1 MRIPM
6 PWRRLATA
14 CALVTTLLLLSRGI
28 ASAHAHLVQ
37 ADPAPDSVI
46 AAAPHVATFVFDEPL
61 NPALTRVRVTTA
73 AGVPVTTTT
82 GDLAPGHNGKL
93 WQLPLPALRPGTYS
107 VIWISESAT
116 DGHVMSSF
124 YTFRVASSGGTT
136 GVGAVTGTAGGVYGG
151 GGGGGGGRPGGAVAV
166 ALATWLGLMAQALW
180 LGAVVIDLA
189 VLGPARY
196 AGETPEGRLASA
208 ATRPLWMVMRV
219 ALVVVLVSLGAEVLS
234 LALAG
239 TGGDWSRA
247 VAPATLGGILSG
259 QNGRLLQAR
268 VILLVLALP
277 LAAVTRV
284 PATAAGAASAP
295 LRQRARGVLGLT
307 AAALPVPLWVLT
319 RGTLLFLA
327 ATYMRL
333 VAMSG
338 HAADVTP
345 AWLSDAID
353 WLHLIGTAAWAGG
366 IAALAY
372 AVLPR
377 RRALP
382 ADQRAAAVLPLLDRF
397 SPVAYTS
404 VGVLAASGLY
414 NAVNHLDAP
423 SLLASTLYGQVLVLK
438 LGLVGLLIVL
448 SATHVMCLRPRI
460 ARAQGLVHRGA
471 HAAHGARAVAVV
483 HEGLATLAARLRLEA
498 GVGAAILLATAL
510 MGQTLPAHSA
520 PARPASALPTVPASI
535 TGSATMGDL
544 RGQLTLAPPAVGA
557 TTITLSLREN
567 GVPLTGGT
575 AAAIIHLFPAAHPA
589 LRATLDPVE
598 HNERF
603 TVRGSLAAA
612 GAWRADV
619 LVRTLTVNDY
629 RTLPFTFTVGPGASF
644 LAPGVDPDALTMT
657 VTPGLLSAFNTI
669 TVGGVQARAVRLLS
683 QSLDMRMGAVPVPMT
698 DLGGGHWRASG
709 ILPPML
715 GHWAL
720 TVQAQRARGWSS
732 LRRFVYVVPF
742 NGPMRLLIPPATR
755 ARVTAQTGT
764 RVWTPVRGPRT
775 VIHALVRAPWGAL
788 YAGTSQGIFASTDR
802 GATWHPVGSGFGGG
816 EAWGIAA
823 VRGPQGDAILVAA
836 NDGFVYRL
844 PRGGGRWTRAVAAI
858 GAQGAFAVY
867 ALPHPGAALAGSDH
881 GIFRSVD
888 GGRSWR
894 RVASTAGGAVVVF
907 ARDPANG
914 TLYAGLAGLPRP
926 LRMSVDDGANW
937 RTPPAPLPPPSVEAL
952 LAVAGR
958 MYAGVMGPPGGRV
971 VWVGGGRGFVPRAS
985 GLPRAADGMVL
996 AAINGT
1002 PPHLLLGTMGLGVYR
1017 TTPEGRWARLGQGPG
1032 DGIVTSLLVVPGTHP
1047 IVLAGTA
1054 AGIYRLHWP

>member
-1 MRIPM
+1 MRIPP
-6 PWRRLATA
+6 PWRRFAAACGLAA
-14 CALVTTLLLLSRGI
+14 VLLMRSGGT

-46 AAAPHVATFVFDEPL
+46 AAAPRVATFVFDEPL

-73 AGVPVTTTT
+73 TGTAVTTTP
-82 GDLAPGHNGKL
+82 GHLAPRHNGEL
-93 WQLPLPALRPGTYS
+93 WRLPLPALRPGTYS

-116 DGHVMSSF
+116 DGHIMSSF
-124 YTFRVASSGGTT
+124 YTFRVASSGGTA
-136 GVGAVTGTAGGVYGG
+136 GAGAVTGTAGGVYGG
-151 GGGGGGGRPGGAVAV
+151 GAGAGGVSGRPGGAVAV
-166 ALATWLGLMAQALW
+166 ALTTWLGLMAQALW
-180 LGAVVIDLA
+180 LGALMIDLA
-189 VLGPARY
+189 VLWPARQ
-196 AGETPEGRLASA
+196 AWETPEAHLAAAAGRRLCRLTQAS
-208 ATRPLWMVMRV
+208 LIIVLV
-219 ALVVVLVSLGAEVLS
+219 ALIAEALS
-234 LALAG
+234 LALQG
-239 TGGDWSRA
+239 TGGDWGRA
-247 VAPATLGGILSG
+247 IAPATIRGILSG
-259 QNGRLLQAR
+259 QNGLLLQAR
-268 VILLVLALP
+268 VIVLMVSLVISALARAPRAEP
-277 LAAVTRV
+277 L
-284 PATAAGAASAP
+284 SAP
-295 LRQRARGVLGLT
+295 PQPIPQALGIV
-307 AAALPVPLWVLT
+307 APILPISSWALT
-319 RGTLLFLA
+319 RGTLIFLA
-327 ATYMRL
+327 VTYMRL

-345 AWLSDAID
+345 TWLSYAID
-353 WLHLIGTAAWAGG
+353 WLHLLGTAAWVGG

-372 AVLPR
+372 AVLPLR
-377 RRALP
+377 HRLP
-382 ADQRAAAVLPLLDRF
+382 ADERAPAVLPLLDRF
-397 SPVAYTS
+397 SPVAYLA
-404 VGVLAASGLY
+404 VGTLALSGLY

-423 SLLASTLYGQVLVLK
+423 ARLADTTYGQVLVLK
-438 LGLVGLLIVL
+438 IGLVGLLIML
-448 SATHVMCLRPRI
+448 SATHVRGLRPRI
-460 ARAQGLVHRGA
+460 ARAQRRG
-471 HAAHGARAVAVV
+471 HAGADAAASV

-510 MGQTLPAHSA
+510 MGQTLPPRSA
-520 PARPASALPTVPASI
+520 PTATAGVSSAVPTSI
-535 TGSATMGDL
+535 TGLATTGDL
-544 RGQLTLAPPAVGA
+544 RGQLTVAPPAVGA
-557 TTITLSLREN
+557 TIVTLQIWEH
-567 GVPLTGGT
+567 GVPLTAGT
-575 AAAIIHLFPAAHPA
+575 AAAIVHLFPATHPT

-598 HNERF
+598 HGGRF
-603 TVRGSLAAA
+603 SGRGSLATS
-612 GAWRADV
+612 GTWRADV

-629 RTLPFTFTVGPGASF
+629 RTLPFTFTVGPDAAF
-644 LAPGVDPDALTMT
+644 LAPGVNPDALTLA
-657 VTPGLLSAFNTI
+657 VTPGILNAFNTV
-669 TVGGVQARAVRLLS
+669 TVGGVQAVAVRLLS
-683 QSLDMRMGAVPVPMT
+683 QSLDMSMGATPLPMT
-698 DLGGGHWRASG
+698 ALGGGRWRVKG
-709 ILPPML
+709 VWPPMV

-720 TVQAQRARGWSS
+720 TVQIQRVGGWAP
-732 LRRFVYVVPF
+732 LRRFVYFVPVD
-742 NGPMRLLIPPATR
+742 GPMRLVTSRGSARPAIPR
-755 ARVTAQTGT
+755 APTDA
-764 RVWTPVRGPRT
+764 WMPSSGPHT

-788 YAGTSQGIFASTDR
+788 YAGTSQGIFASADR

-844 PRGGGRWTRAVAAI
+844 PRGGGRWTRAVAPI

-914 TLYAGLAGLPRP
+914 RLYAGLAGLPRP

-971 VWVGGGRGFVPRAS
+971 VWVGGGCGFVPRAS

-1017 TTPEGRWARLGQGPG
+1017 TPPEGRWARLGQGPG